1 MYLMPTSKAD
11 RLAFP
16 TRQGLRNLAMFPKW
30 DRQEDDVGLER
41 FLQRFG
47 NNLSSNL
54 TSLRFQFLGQAAA
67 CDRHVDIFTREGV
80 GQGLAY
86 LAESNNC
93 VAHNFLQYLLVLLS
107 RRSNPV
113 SAFETTPSPGPA
125 DLKRPSCRHPRTTPH
140 RSRNWSRLKQGT
152 AQPSQSPQAAP
163 SCPAESAT
171 RRTPAPPWSELPP
184 ASVR

>member
-1 MYLMPTSKAD
+1 MYLMLTSKAD

-41 FLQRFG
+41 FLQRLG
-47 NNLSSNL
+47 NNLSSNR
-54 TSLRFQFLGQAAA
+54 TSLRFQFHGQTAA

-93 VAHNFLQYLLVLLS
+93 VAHNLLQYLLELLS
-107 RRSNPV
+107 S
-113 SAFETTPSPGPA
+113 
-125 DLKRPSCRHPRTTPH
+125 
-140 RSRNWSRLKQGT
+140 
-152 AQPSQSPQAAP
+152 
-163 SCPAESAT
+163 
-171 RRTPAPPWSELPP
+171 
-184 ASVR
+184 